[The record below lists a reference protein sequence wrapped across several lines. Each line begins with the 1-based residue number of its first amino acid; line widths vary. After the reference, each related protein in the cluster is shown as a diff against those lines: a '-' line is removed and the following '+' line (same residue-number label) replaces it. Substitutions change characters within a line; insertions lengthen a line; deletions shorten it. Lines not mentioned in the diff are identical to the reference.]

1 MHQTIRSSTLTVKTA
16 PTLRPV
22 LTSEARSW
30 SKVPT
35 SNDDT
40 SIDLLIDNCV
50 GRLEAYLDRKIMS
63 QTLEWFFD
71 GDPYGGSIDLP
82 VGADV
87 ASITSVKYWDT
98 ADAQQTYDASNYTLD
113 SDSLPNRILLNDTKA
128 WPTQVRFKKSYVI
141 EFVAGSATVAD
152 VDNRIR
158 VAILKMVASQVDE
171 GRISTVLKDNNLFET
186 AMAEVFDLKSH
197 WHFS

>member
-1 MHQTIRSSTLTVKTA
+1 M
-16 PTLRPV
+16 
-22 LTSEARSW
+22 
-30 SKVPT
+30 
-35 SNDDT
+35 
-40 SIDLLIDNCV
+40 
-50 GRLEAYLDRKIMS
+50 
-63 QTLEWFFD
+63 
-71 GDPYGGSIDLP
+71 
-82 VGADV
+82 
-87 ASITSVKYWDT
+87 
-98 ADAQQTYDASNYTLD
+98 
-113 SDSLPNRILLNDTKA
+113 NDTKA